1 MKNLRKLVVS
11 IVLLLPLVGCAFG
24 TDYVKINKYA
34 PVESSD
40 KGKGVVVY
48 VAKMEDN
55 RPQPEYLGQKAGGYI
70 ALEKGLNLSDILTR
84 NVVSSLE
91 NAGYTV
97 KYGEG
102 SIPEG
107 QPVLHPSLEELWT
120 TFVQGFWTVDAN
132 TKARMDFE
140 LTEGD
145 RTLWKK
151 KIGKGHTESAVAAP
165 PGLFEDSLN
174 AALSDVM
181 KELESGVSSDEFKNA
196 VLKGTLLSQPK

>member
-1 MKNLRKLVVS
+1 MKHLLHLFIAAAI
-11 IVLLLPLVGCAFG
+11 IVPVFGCAFG
-24 TDYVKINKYA
+24 TDYVKINRYTPA
-34 PVESSD
+34 GSSD
-40 KGKGVVVY
+40 TGKGAVVY

-70 ALEKGLNLSDILTR
+70 ALEKGLNMSDILTR
-84 NVVSSLE
+84 NVVSTLE

-120 TFVQGFWTVDAN
+120 SFVQGFWTVDAN

-145 RTLWKK
+145 HTLWKK
-151 KIGKGHTESAVAAP
+151 KIGKGHIESGVAAP

-181 KELESGVSSDEFKNA
+181 KELESGVSSEEFKNA
-196 VLKGTLLSQPK
+196 VLKGTLVSQPK